1 MADGRRRRR
10 INYSSKRSTK
20 KKKKKMMMTRIK
32 KIKLSEKI
40 IIQRVKKLASYRF
53 NQKAISKQVR
63 VENKAREDHYYKT
76 FYKTAAISYYVFG
89 QLGQP
94 QQLNFVDYHF

>member
-1 MADGRRRRR
+1 MADGRRRRRRR

-40 IIQRVKKLASYRF
+40 IIQRVKKLAWYRF
-53 NQKAISKQVR
+53 NQKAISK
-63 VENKAREDHYYKT
+63 
-76 FYKTAAISYYVFG
+76 
-89 QLGQP
+89 
-94 QQLNFVDYHF
+94 